1 MELHLAIYSTWKRE
15 REREYLY
22 LCVGRVMIVP
32 VLYGCET
39 WVSHIAGEH
48 RLWVFG
54 NRVRRELLSFMRENV
69 AGECGR
75 IF

>member
-1 MELHLAIYSTWKRE
+1 M
-15 REREYLY
+15 
-22 LCVGRVMIVP
+22 P

-39 WVSHIAGEH
+39 WVSHTEGEH

-54 NRVRRELLSFMRENV
+54 NRVRRELLGFMRKNV

-75 IF
+75 ITE